1 MIDKLYCSLFS
12 DTTDFCNLGD
22 RRTRFFILD
31 EISRLNYQ
39 RLKII
44 ILIPLLLGLGTLYS
58 LITEM
63 HISGRVLDNIH
74 EVLIIIRVTAFAVIA
89 AFLFFGNEK
98 KRRKVHLSIFA
109 WILLIISLTSS
120 TLDLATVMKLIL
132 DIFLLNLFLFLP
144 PRLALIANSSIFVS
158 FVFFRFYN
166 SVPAGT
172 LAVEA
177 GFSMMFPLIGI
188 FFLIITMVSFLGYH
202 EYRDIIRQI
211 YLRKTSI
218 DRLRIIK
225 AQKEELEK
233 MTRNRDRVDQI
244 LRHDLKSPLNGII
257 GTAKLLLNGDIE
269 EGRDELLSMIEQSGF
284 KILHMIDN
292 SLDQYQMEDGTY
304 HLRVEP
310 VDIVKVLE
318 ELRGEFASQLT
329 LKELSLDYVFP
340 PDISGQESIVEGE
353 ELKLA
358 SMLSN
363 LLKNAVEAAPRGS
376 SVQVTLKV
384 ERAQDRVNMDI
395 HNMGSIPEEIRP
407 NFFQRYITSGKQH
420 GTGLGTYSAKLIV
433 DVHGGEISFASSEEE
448 GTHLYISLPRRQSPG
463 LPSGDTVRKKITP
476 NIA

>member
-1 MIDKLYCSLFS
+1 
-12 DTTDFCNLGD
+12 
-22 RRTRFFILD
+22 
-31 EISRLNYQ
+31 
-39 RLKII
+39 
-44 ILIPLLLGLGTLYS
+44 
-58 LITEM
+58 
-63 HISGRVLDNIH
+63 
-74 EVLIIIRVTAFAVIA
+74 
-89 AFLFFGNEK
+89 
-98 KRRKVHLSIFA
+98 
-109 WILLIISLTSS
+109 
-120 TLDLATVMKLIL
+120 
-132 DIFLLNLFLFLP
+132 
-144 PRLALIANSSIFVS
+144 
-158 FVFFRFYN
+158 
-166 SVPAGT
+166 
-172 LAVEA
+172 
-177 GFSMMFPLIGI
+177 
-188 FFLIITMVSFLGYH
+188 
-202 EYRDIIRQI
+202 RQI

-376 SVQVTLKV
+376 SVQVTLTV
-384 ERAQDRVNMDI
+384 DRAQDRVNMDI
-395 HNMGSIPEEIRP
+395 HNMGSIPEEIRT

-448 GTHLYISLPRRQSPG
+448 GTHLYISLPRRQSPE

>member
-225 AQKEELEK
+225 AQKEE
-233 MTRNRDRVDQI
+233 
-244 LRHDLKSPLNGII
+244 
-257 GTAKLLLNGDIE
+257 
-269 EGRDELLSMIEQSGF
+269 
-284 KILHMIDN
+284 
-292 SLDQYQMEDGTY
+292 
-304 HLRVEP
+304 
-310 VDIVKVLE
+310 
-318 ELRGEFASQLT
+318 
-329 LKELSLDYVFP
+329 
-340 PDISGQESIVEGE
+340 
-353 ELKLA
+353 
-358 SMLSN
+358 
-363 LLKNAVEAAPRGS
+363 
-376 SVQVTLKV
+376 
-384 ERAQDRVNMDI
+384 
-395 HNMGSIPEEIRP
+395 
-407 NFFQRYITSGKQH
+407 
-420 GTGLGTYSAKLIV
+420 
-433 DVHGGEISFASSEEE
+433 
-448 GTHLYISLPRRQSPG
+448 
-463 LPSGDTVRKKITP
+463 
-476 NIA
+476 